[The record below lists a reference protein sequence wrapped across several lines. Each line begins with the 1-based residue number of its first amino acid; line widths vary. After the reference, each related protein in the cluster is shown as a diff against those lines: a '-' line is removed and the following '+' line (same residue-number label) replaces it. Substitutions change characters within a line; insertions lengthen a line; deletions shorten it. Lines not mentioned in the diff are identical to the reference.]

1 MKTEKTTRNIFYCCY
16 DHTTCPSPVNPQSEQ
31 MNSGRVPTLCSLNMP
46 VMLLPFNLSWFKRKR
61 RISTTD
67 QGRKHF
73 LDQGR
78 TGNALHKCL
87 SLAWGKFSV
96 FYGRKNVEHCRDRL
110 QSEAQRCIWRWRT
123 CIWITPSSPMCLG
136 TRVHQVGALRTDREA
151 ICSLLTVRAMS
162 DNV

>member
-1 MKTEKTTRNIFYCCY
+1 MKTEETTRKIFCCCY
-16 DHTTCPSPVNPQSEQ
+16 DHTTCPSPVKTQSEQ
-31 MNSGRVPTLCSLNMP
+31 MNSSRVPTPCSLNMP
-46 VMLLPFNLSWFKRKR
+46 VTWLPFNLSWYERELW
-61 RISTTD
+61 ISTTG

-87 SLAWGKFSV
+87 SLAWGKFFV
-96 FYGRKNVEHCRDRL
+96 FYGREYGDHCRDRL

-136 TRVHQVGALRTDREA
+136 TRVHQVGALSTDREV
-151 ICSLLTVRAMS
+151 ICLLLTVRAMG